1 MAGHPRSISS
11 SRISNLLLLSILLN
25 IHVSMVN
32 CSFCGH
38 PRFSHATDPLD
49 LSSQFAT
56 GEPPRPPV
64 TVMFAQKMLLEEKEV
79 LAKNGSGKTPSA
91 SDTKSSTL
99 RIVGGMD
106 VNDDTGGFLCWQV
119 SIQMKTVPGLVRCGG
134 SIIGS
139 RKILTAAHCVTLN
152 RGAALMSP
160 TAFIVMV
167 GALDSAFN
175 GSSSPHGA
183 RNCGQSFNLAKIIR
197 HPQYDHGTL
206 GNDIAVLILD
216 RDIDIN
222 AQCSCPVC
230 LPTKEPSVGEWCVN
244 SGYGQESDSGSNDRV
259 PLPLKFIYQQILK
272 NFGPKCHYT
281 GGQDGNNFLCAGGI
295 VGTDNCYGDS
305 GGPLVCFDMTTKSY
319 YQSGVVSFGVG
330 KCGSGQGS
338 RYTNVFKYLDF
349 IRSGANGNLGI

>member
-1 MAGHPRSISS
+1 
-11 SRISNLLLLSILLN
+11 
-25 IHVSMVN
+25 
-32 CSFCGH
+32 
-38 PRFSHATDPLD
+38 
-49 LSSQFAT
+49 
-56 GEPPRPPV
+56 
-64 TVMFAQKMLLEEKEV
+64 
-79 LAKNGSGKTPSA
+79 
-91 SDTKSSTL
+91 
-99 RIVGGMD
+99 
-106 VNDDTGGFLCWQV
+106 
-119 SIQMKTVPGLVRCGG
+119 
-134 SIIGS
+134 
-139 RKILTAAHCVTLN
+139 
-152 RGAALMSP
+152 MSP

-330 KCGSGQGS
+330 NKIYFTTFVKQQLKTSSLSSVPFLTWMTGCREMWIRTRIPVHQCLQIFGFHTKRCKWEPGYLTS
-338 RYTNVFKYLDF
+338 RLK
-349 IRSGANGNLGI
+349 RSFGKHGVRLGR